1 MYNFDERINR
11 DGTYSC
17 KWEKYKGTDILPMW
31 IADTEFKVAPAIQ
44 DALRESV
51 DHGVF
56 GYHIP
61 AQYEPANRAV
71 IDWCKKEYDWEIQP
85 SWIVWTPGVCPGFN
99 IAIKAL
105 CEPGDHVIIQTPNYP
120 PILAAPGINQCE
132 AVHVD
137 TLWEDGQWHL
147 DFAALEQ
154 AASHP
159 KAKLMVLCN
168 PMNPVGRVLSQDE
181 INRIAQICSAHTVV
195 LCSDEIHCDLIL
207 DDLPHHPAGKQPSL
221 ADRSITLMAPNKTFN
236 IAGLGAAYAIIP
248 NPSLRHKFNLA
259 LRGHVPWVNYM
270 GLVAT
275 SAALTQCDDWLV
287 AQKQYLRGNR
297 DYLVE
302 AINQIEGLKA
312 HSPEATF
319 LLWVDASGLDVEDVQ
334 QWAEAK
340 GVGPSP
346 GKDFNLA
353 SFFRLNYG
361 VSRSMLEDVVAR
373 LKS

>member
-1 MYNFDERINR
+1 M
-11 DGTYSC
+11 
-17 KWEKYKGTDILPMW
+17 
-31 IADTEFKVAPAIQ
+31 
-44 DALRESV
+44 
-51 DHGVF
+51 
-56 GYHIP
+56 
-61 AQYEPANRAV
+61 
-71 IDWCKKEYDWEIQP
+71 
-85 SWIVWTPGVCPGFN
+85 
-99 IAIKAL
+99 
-105 CEPGDHVIIQTPNYP
+105 
-120 PILAAPGINQCE
+120 
-132 AVHVD
+132 
-137 TLWEDGQWHL
+137 
-147 DFAALEQ
+147 
-154 AASHP
+154 
-159 KAKLMVLCN
+159 
-168 PMNPVGRVLSQDE
+168 
-181 INRIAQICSAHTVV
+181 
-195 LCSDEIHCDLIL
+195 CSDEIHCDLIL